1 MYAIYMVTFTIHIPQ
16 MLVYIAY
23 MDPMGIETIETIIF
37 LNIGKLNYK
46 ESKNYSL
53 ELDAWDPGS

>member
-1 MYAIYMVTFTIHIPQ
+1 
-16 MLVYIAY
+16 